1 LALPS
6 ETRTVLVQFLTSDVP
21 RPNGS
26 DPDPPPVR
34 ANGGD
39 PPPVREAPARRPG
52 KPTPDE
58 VAAAEDRLLAALRS
72 NPGAS
77 LAQLAKLTGAPN
89 ASASERLRRLA
100 ARGLAEK
107 VDDHWALTDEPG
119 PRPIS
124 PPSP

>member
-1 LALPS
+1 MNHEERLVAVRDAIETLLALPS

-21 RPNGS
+21 
-26 DPDPPPVR
+26 
-34 ANGGD
+34 
-39 PPPVREAPARRPG
+39 RRPG